1 MGRDYLT
8 LCNEVI
14 NLMSYLPA
22 KTMEDLDTPEGR
34 LIKQKMN
41 EVLRELCCG
50 EHDTWKFRERVAHIY
65 ASEGVQDYKR
75 PDGHILFIRPSDD
88 TNRPPLIYTMD
99 EGRYL
104 PLTTNGTP
112 VYYWIYE
119 DKIRL
124 YPIPSKEQEGQDYV
138 VKYLTDKYAYDNK
151 GCLKDIMEEPDDEP
165 IIPEG
170 YRSLLVYGVVRDFRA
185 SRGDAK
191 SEFYRQKYNAL
202 YNKMLSNQRLTE
214 DYFKGGKV
222 LGIRP
227 SSLEAKIAAFRN
239 PYVVGGPRLGN
250 G

>member
-50 EHDTWKFRERVAHIY
+50 EHDTWKFRERVAHLY

-88 TNRPPLIYTMD
+88 TNRPRLIYTMD

-104 PLTTNGTP
+104 PLTSNGTP

-124 YPIPSKEQEGQDYV
+124 YPIPNKKKKKKEYA
-138 VKYLTDKYAYDNK
+138 VKYLTNKYTYDNK
-151 GCLKDIMEEPDDEP
+151 SCLKKIM
-165 IIPEG
+165 
-170 YRSLLVYGVVRDFRA
+170 
-185 SRGDAK
+185 
-191 SEFYRQKYNAL
+191 Q
-202 YNKMLSNQRLTE
+202 
-214 DYFKGGKV
+214 
-222 LGIRP
+222 
-227 SSLEAKIAAFRN
+227 
-239 PYVVGGPRLGN
+239 
-250 G
+250 

>member
-1 MGRDYLT
+1 MSRTYLD

-22 KTMEDLDTPEGR
+22 ETLEDLNTPEGR

-41 EVLRELCCG
+41 ELLREICCG
-50 EHDTWKFRERVAHIY
+50 EHDTWKFRERTKKMY
-65 ASEGVQDYKR
+65 LSEGKSYYDL
-75 PDGHILFIRPSDD
+75 PDGHIIYIRPNDD
-88 TNRPPLIYTMD
+88 TNRPPLIYSMD
-99 EGRYL
+99 YKYL

-112 VYYWIYE
+112 MYYWIYE

-124 YPIPSKEQEGQDYV
+124 FPTPSKSSDGEEYKI
-138 VKYLTDKYAYDNK
+138 KYLTDKFAIDKY
-151 GCLKDIMEEPDDEP
+151 GCSKDIMEDEDDEP
-165 IIPEG
+165 IIPEM

-191 SEFYRQKYNAL
+191 SEFYRKKYISL

-222 LGIRP
+222 LGYGP
-227 SSLEAKIAAFRN
+227 NTLEAKIASFKN
-239 PYVVGGPRLGN
+239 PYVGN
-250 G
+250 GN

>member
-1 MGRDYLT
+1 MARNYLD

-50 EHDTWKFRERVAHIY
+50 EHDTWKFRERKTKIY
-65 ASEGVQDYKR
+65 TSEGKKDYPLPDGYILYIR
-75 PDGHILFIRPSDD
+75 PDDM
-88 TNRPPLIYTMD
+88 TNRPPLIYTME

-104 PLTTNGTP
+104 PLSTNGTP

-119 DKIRL
+119 GKIRL
-124 YPIPSKEQEGQDYV
+124 FPTPGKDQEGKMYE
-138 VKYLTDKYAYDNK
+138 VKYLTDKFAYDDR
-151 GCLKDIMEEPDDEP
+151 GCEKEILEDETDEP

-185 SRGDAK
+185 EIGDPK
-191 SEFYRQKYNAL
+191 SEFYRRKYNAL
-202 YNKMLSNQRLTE
+202 YSKMLANQRLTE

-222 LGIRP
+222 LGLRP
-227 SSLEAKIAAFRN
+227 TSLEAKIAAFRN
-239 PYVVGGPRLGN
+239 PYIGGGDRISHG
-250 G
+250 

>member
-1 MGRDYLT
+1 MSRTYLD

-22 KTMEDLDTPEGR
+22 ETLEDLNTPEGR

-41 EVLRELCCG
+41 ELLREICCG
-50 EHDTWKFRERVAHIY
+50 EHDTWKFRERTKKIY
-65 ASEGVQDYKR
+65 LSEGKSHYDL
-75 PDGHILFIRPSDD
+75 PDGHIIYIRPNDD
-88 TNRPPLIYTMD
+88 TNRPPLIYSMD
-99 EGRYL
+99 YKYL

-112 VYYWIYE
+112 MYYWIYE

-124 YPIPSKEQEGQDYV
+124 FPTPSKSSDGEEYKI
-138 VKYLTDKYAYDNK
+138 KYLTDKFAIDKY
-151 GCLKDIMEEPDDEP
+151 GCLKDVMEDEDDEP
-165 IIPEG
+165 IIPEM

-191 SEFYRQKYNAL
+191 SEFYRKKYISL

-222 LGIRP
+222 LGYGP
-227 SSLEAKIAAFRN
+227 NTLEAKIASFKN
-239 PYVVGGPRLGN
+239 PYIGN
-250 G
+250 GK

>member
-1 MGRDYLT
+1 MSRNYLD

-14 NLMSYLPA
+14 NLMSYLPVSS
-22 KTMEDLDTPEGR
+22 MEELNTPEGR

-50 EHDTWKFRERVAHIY
+50 EHDTWKFRERVKHFY
-65 ASEGVQDYKR
+65 TSPGREGYDLPDGYILYIR
-75 PDGHILFIRPSDD
+75 PDDN
-88 TNRPPLIYTMD
+88 TNRPPLIYSMD
-99 EGRYL
+99 HKYL
-104 PLTTNGTP
+104 PLSTSGQP

-124 YPIPSKEQEGQDYV
+124 FPTPGECQDGDKYTIR
-138 VKYLTDKYAYDNK
+138 YLTDKYAVDED
-151 GCLKDIMEEPDDEP
+151 GCPKDILEDATDEP

-185 SRGDAK
+185 SSNDAK
-191 SEFYRQKYNAL
+191 SDFYRRKYNAL
-202 YNKMLSNQRLTE
+202 YNKMLANQRLTD

-222 LGIRP
+222 LGYYTNT
-227 SSLEAKIAAFRN
+227 LDAKIDAFRN
-239 PYVVGGPRLGN
+239 PYVNNDRGCN

>member
-1 MGRDYLT
+1 MSRTYLD

-22 KTMEDLDTPEGR
+22 ETLEDLNTPEGR

-41 EVLRELCCG
+41 ELLREICCG
-50 EHDTWKFRERVAHIY
+50 EHDTWKFRERTKKMY
-65 ASEGVQDYKR
+65 LSEGKSHYDL
-75 PDGHILFIRPSDD
+75 PDGHIIYIRPNDD
-88 TNRPPLIYTMD
+88 TNRPPLIYSMD
-99 EGRYL
+99 YKYL

-112 VYYWIYE
+112 MYYWIYE

-124 YPIPSKEQEGQDYV
+124 FPTPSKSSDGEEYKI
-138 VKYLTDKYAYDNK
+138 KYLTDKFAIDKY
-151 GCLKDIMEEPDDEP
+151 GCLKDVMEDEDDEP
-165 IIPEG
+165 IIPEM

-191 SEFYRQKYNAL
+191 SEFYRKKYISL

-222 LGIRP
+222 LGYGP
-227 SSLEAKIAAFRN
+227 NTLEAKIASFKN
-239 PYVVGGPRLGN
+239 PYIGN
-250 G
+250 GK